1 LTYFVVFDILVLIA
15 WKMDKEYFIQLTKN
29 LYHLTL
35 LFPKK
40 EPLRYKMRELTDEIL
55 ANLLSILEGNFHKS
69 GNFIAEIEKDLEVLD
84 SYFEVAI
91 DQNWV
96 RPEDVLEIQ
105 SEYSNIKEEIEKV
118 KIEEKNNPPLQ
129 SAREN
134 INDNPVESDND
145 FINERQ
151 QKILDILREK
161 GKTQVGQLVSVFPQI
176 SKRTLRRDF
185 RSLLKRGLIE
195 RIGEKNY
202 TFYQTKSTESRTS

>member
-1 LTYFVVFDILVLIA
+1 
-15 WKMDKEYFIQLTKN
+15 MDKEYFIQLTKN

-40 EPLRYKMRELTDEIL
+40 EPLRYKMRELVDEIL

-69 GNFIAEIEKDLEVLD
+69 GNFVVEIEKDLEVLD

-105 SEYSNIKEEIEKV
+105 KEYSNIKEEIESVEK
-118 KIEEKNNPPLQ
+118 EERTIPILPILG
-129 SAREN
+129 N
-134 INDNPVESDND
+134 INKKPVESDND

-202 TFYQTKSTESRTS
+202 TFYQVKAIESRTS

>member
-1 LTYFVVFDILVLIA
+1 
-15 WKMDKEYFIQLTKN
+15 MDKEYFIQLTKN

-40 EPLRYKMRELTDEIL
+40 EPLRYKMRELVDEIL

-69 GNFIAEIEKDLEVLD
+69 GNFVVEIEKDLEVLD

-105 SEYSNIKEEIEKV
+105 KEYSNIKEEIEEV
-118 KIEEKNNPPLQ
+118 KREEENNPPLQ

-176 SKRTLRRDF
+176 SKRTLRRYF

-202 TFYQTKSTESRTS
+202 TFYQPKSTESRTS

>member
-1 LTYFVVFDILVLIA
+1 
-15 WKMDKEYFIQLTKN
+15 MDKEYFIQLTKN